1 MTSMTRRG
9 ALSAVLALAAAPAA
23 AQSQRYPTRF
33 IKLLVGFAPGGA
45 VDTVA
50 RVLAEEMGKGLGQR
64 IVVENRA
71 GASGNLASGELARP
85 PGWLH
90 PDARQWAAAGDEPVP
105 DGRHARAA

>member
-33 IKLLVGFAPGGA
+33 IRLLVGFAPGGA

-50 RVLAEEMGKGLGQR
+50 RVLAEEMSKGLGQR

-71 GASGNLASGELARP
+71 GASGNLRAGFQNSRARRP
-85 PGWLH
+85 ATRNMQALCSSDWTTKPS
-90 PDARQWAAAGDEPVP
+90 RS
-105 DGRHARAA
+105 